1 MWGYPRAGKREG
13 KTDDSKDIAR
23 DERMVVR
30 KVRCSVCWLDAVMV
44 GMKDDSLVVWMVCL
58 MVVL

>member
-30 KVRCSVCWLDAVMV
+30 KDHCSVCLLDAVMV
-44 GMKDDSLVVWMVCL
+44 VMKDDSLVVWMVCL
-58 MVVL
+58 MVV